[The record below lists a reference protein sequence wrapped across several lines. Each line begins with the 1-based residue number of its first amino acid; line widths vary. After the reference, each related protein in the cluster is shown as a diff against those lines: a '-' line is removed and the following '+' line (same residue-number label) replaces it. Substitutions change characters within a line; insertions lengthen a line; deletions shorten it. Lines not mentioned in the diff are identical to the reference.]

1 MGLQTVVRVNQVTE
15 WWSPMSSAVVS
26 SPVPRHAPS
35 PLSRLWDRQLE
46 HYPPNRARYSS
57 LAIVVLTTVV
67 LYYQLYLAGA
77 VATQI
82 ISGFGMS
89 FVYYVNISVV
99 GYIFG
104 AAASVA
110 AGLADRYGRA
120 NIVTVGLLITGLL
133 CLFGIPAAGTKL
145 EFAVVFIAIGFV
157 EGIILVATPAL
168 VRDFSPQLGRA
179 SAMGFWTL
187 GPVLGSLVVSVV
199 VTNTVDRLGSWQDQY
214 VICGIVGLV
223 VFVIALLG
231 LRELSPGLRDQL
243 MVSERDRVLVEARAK
258 GLDTEAITAH
268 GFRQVFKLDVVGSAF
283 AISVFLIIYYVAVG
297 FFPIYFET
305 VFGFSASQA
314 NSLGNWLWSFDAAA
328 LLIIGWLSDKLRVR
342 KPFMIV
348 GAVGSII
355 FTLLFASK
363 ATQPDTSYTT
373 FVVLLSL
380 LAVFLGVAYA
390 PWMASF
396 TETVERHNPA
406 LIASGLAVW
415 GLVIRIVIAVSIF
428 FVPLVIHSV
437 TPLVEKGPQ
446 VSALATK
453 YKPELGTAAKLS
465 PATAQGLAA
474 TPTDPTV
481 QATAVS
487 ELSGQSVADVVKVI
501 TLGAKYTAELT
512 TAATLDP
519 ATQTSLLTNPT
530 NQATQAT
537 AVGEIAKGLGIDPAA
552 AISKL
557 QALAAVP
564 PADLVFLAT
573 SAGPVQAAG
582 AQLTA
587 LGAVPAADLAYLQAN
602 AAEVQQAAADAPT
615 QWKHYF
621 WIGALGQ
628 LLFIP
633 LVFVM
638 AGFWDP
644 RKARRKAE
652 EHEAWLTEELA
663 KLETLEKV

>member
-1 MGLQTVVRVNQVTE
+1 MT
-15 WWSPMSSAVVS
+15 SATAPPAS
-26 SPVPRHAPS
+26 RRANSPV
-35 PLSRLWDRQLE
+35 SRLWDRELE
-46 HYPPNRARYSS
+46 HYPPTRSRYTS

-67 LYYQLYLAGA
+67 LYYQLYLSGA
-77 VATQI
+77 VGAQI
-82 ISGFGMS
+82 IAGYGMS
-89 FVYYVNISVV
+89 FVYFVNISVV
-99 GYIFG
+99 GSIFG

-133 CLFGIPAAGTKL
+133 CWFGIPAASTKL
-145 EFAVVFIAIGFV
+145 EFAIVFVAIGFV

-214 VICGIVGLV
+214 VICGIVGIV

-258 GLDTEAITAH
+258 GLDTEAITSH
-268 GFRQVFKLDVVGSAF
+268 GFRQVFKLDVVASAF
-283 AISVFLIIYYVAVG
+283 AISLFLIIYYVAVG
-297 FFPIYFET
+297 FFPIYFQT
-305 VFGFSASQA
+305 TFGFSVSQA
-314 NSLGNWLWSFDAAA
+314 NSLGNWLWSIDAAA

-355 FTLLFASK
+355 FTLLFAAK

-415 GLVIRIVIAVSIF
+415 GLIIRVVIAVSIF
-428 FVPLVIHSV
+428 FVPLVVHSV

-446 VSALATK
+446 VSALAAK
-453 YKPELGTAAKLS
+453 YAPELATAAKLS
-465 PATAQGLAA
+465 PATAAGLAT
-474 TPTDPTV
+474 TPTDPTL

-487 ELSGQSVADVVKVI
+487 ELSGQSVTDVVKVI
-501 TLGAKYTAELT
+501 TLGAKYKTELA

-519 ATQTSLLTNPT
+519 KTQTTLLTNPT
-530 NQATQAT
+530 DQAAQAT
-537 AVGEIAKGLGIDPAA
+537 AVGEIAKGLSIDPTA
-552 AISKL
+552 AIAKL
-557 QALAAVP
+557 QALGQVP
-564 PADLVFLAT
+564 AADLVFLGT
-573 SAGPVQAAG
+573 SAPPVQAA
-582 AQLTA
+582 AANLTA

-602 AAEVQQAAADAPT
+602 GAEVQQAAADAPT

-652 EHEAWLTEELA
+652 EHEAWLTTELA
-663 KLETLEKV
+663 KLSEEEKAGV

>member
-1 MGLQTVVRVNQVTE
+1 
-15 WWSPMSSAVVS
+15 MSSAVATPPAPRRAS
-26 SPVPRHAPS
+26 SPM
-35 PLSRLWDRQLE
+35 SRLWDRELE
-46 HYPPNRARYSS
+46 HYPPNRARYTS
-57 LAIVVLTTVV
+57 LGIVVLTTVV

-104 AAASVA
+104 AVASVA

-133 CLFGIPAAGTKL
+133 CLFGIPAANTKL
-145 EFAVVFIAIGFV
+145 EFAIVFIAIGFV

-187 GPVLGSLVVSVV
+187 GPVLGSLVVSIV

-214 VICGIVGLV
+214 VICGIVGIV
-223 VFVIALLG
+223 VFLIALVG

-258 GLDTEAITAH
+258 GLDTEAITSH
-268 GFRQVFKLDVVGSAF
+268 GFRQVLKLDVVGSAF

-305 VFGFSASQA
+305 VFGFSPSQA
-314 NSLGNWLWSFDAAA
+314 NSLGNWLWSFDAGA
-328 LLIIGWLSDKLRVR
+328 LLIVGWLSDKLRVR

-415 GLVIRIVIAVSIF
+415 GLVIRVVIAVSVF
-428 FVPLVIHSV
+428 FVPLVVHSV

-446 VSALATK
+446 VSALAAK
-453 YKPELGTAAKLS
+453 YAPELATAATLS
-465 PATAQGLAA
+465 PATAAGLAA

-487 ELSGQSVADVVKVI
+487 ELSGESVTDVVKVI
-501 TLGAKYTAELT
+501 TLGAKYSDQLA
-512 TAATLDP
+512 TAATLDA
-519 ATQTSLLTNPT
+519 ATQTALLTNPT
-530 NQATQAT
+530 DQANQAK
-537 AVGEIAKGLGIDPAA
+537 AVGEIAKGLGIAPGA
-552 AISKL
+552 AIAKL
-557 QALAAVP
+557 QALATVP

-573 SAGPVQAAG
+573 SAPPVQAA
-582 AQLTA
+582 AANLTA
-587 LGAVPAADLAYLQAN
+587 LGAVPASDLAYLQAN
-602 AAEVQQAAADAPT
+602 GAEVQQAAADSPT

-644 RKARRKAE
+644 RKARREQEA
-652 EHEAWLTEELA
+652 HEVWLTEELA
-663 KLETLEKV
+663 KLDRLEKV